1 MSLSRALRDQQLNA
15 LAFTLY
21 IYDDDDA
28 EDSSVS
34 SWAIASW
41 RYASLHSHHDV
52 SSSYYVDLV
61 LAFGRAMALAPEAF
75 KRLVTDVD
83 ELSWVSGV
91 DAAAARSHRKKL
103 IGMLGVDVAK
113 YHQWEDSFK

>member
-1 MSLSRALRDQQLNA
+1 
-15 LAFTLY
+15 
-21 IYDDDDA
+21 
-28 EDSSVS
+28 
-34 SWAIASW
+34 
-41 RYASLHSHHDV
+41 
-52 SSSYYVDLV
+52 
-61 LAFGRAMALAPEAF
+61 MALAPEAF